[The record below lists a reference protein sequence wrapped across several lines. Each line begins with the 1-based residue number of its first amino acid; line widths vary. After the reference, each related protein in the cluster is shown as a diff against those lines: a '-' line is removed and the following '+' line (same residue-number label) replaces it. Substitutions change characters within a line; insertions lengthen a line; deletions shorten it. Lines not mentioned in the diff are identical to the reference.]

1 MRGFFTIMFVVV
13 CGFSAFAYDFSAVC
27 ESGQTLYYDITSN
40 VEPYTVGVTAEN
52 SGSPFYTTYP
62 TGDLGIP
69 ETIGYNGVTYSVTSI
84 GDNAFGGCS
93 GLTSITISNSVASI
107 GDYAFSGCS
116 GLTSVTIPNSVTSI
130 GRYAFYGCSGLTTV
144 NFNATNCTTMG
155 SSSLPVFCNCT
166 SVTTLNIGENVTVI
180 PSYAFKNCSG
190 LTSVTIPNS
199 VTSIGDYAFSGCS
212 GLTSITIPNYVT
224 SIGSSAFSGCSGLTS
239 VTIPSSVTS
248 IGGYAFYRCLGLTT
262 VNFNATNCTTMGS
275 SSWPVFYN
283 CTSVTT
289 LNIGENVTVIPSYAF
304 KNCSGLTSVT
314 IPNSVTRIGS
324 SAFSGCSGLTSVTIP
339 NSVTSI
345 GDYAFSGCSGLTSV
359 TIPDS
364 VTSIGNYA
372 FGGCSGLTTIN
383 FNATN
388 CASEGVAIWNG
399 CSSLSTLNIGEN
411 VTIIPTKA
419 FSDCSGLTSVTIP
432 NSVTSIGQNAF
443 SGCSGLTS
451 ITIPSSVTSIG
462 GCAFYRCLGL
472 ATVNFNA
479 TNCTTMGSS
488 SLPVFYNCTSFTT
501 LNIGENVTVI
511 PSYAFS
517 GCSGLTSVTIP
528 NSVTSIGDYA
538 FKNCSGLTSVTIP
551 NSVTSIESYTF
562 ENCIGLTSVTI
573 GNSVTSIGNSAF
585 SGCSGLTTVN
595 FNATNC
601 TTMGSTYYH
610 VFQNC
615 NANATINIGNGVT
628 VIPDYAFYGL
638 LGNGV
643 LIIPNSVTSIGRYA
657 FYGCSNL
664 TSVTIPNSFT
674 SIGDDAFKNCSGL
687 TSVTIPNSVTRIGS
701 SAFSGCTGLTS
712 VTIPNSVT
720 SIGNNAFYLV
730 INIVYEG
737 PATGSPWGALTVNGI
752 FDGDFI
758 YSDAERTNL
767 TAYIG
772 NGGDVVIPNS
782 VTSIGS
788 SVFSG
793 CSGLTSVTIPNYV
806 TSIGSSAFSGCSG
819 LTSVTI
825 PNFVTSIG
833 NSAFSG
839 CSGLTSVVIPNSVT
853 SIGSS
858 AFSGCSGL
866 TSVTIPNSVTS
877 IGNSAFSNCSG
888 LNIVNFNATNCTTM
902 GSYSYPVFQNCNANA
917 IINIGEGV
925 TTIPDEAFRG
935 LLGNDILIIPNSVTS
950 IGVDAFDGCSGLT
963 SVTIGNSVTNI
974 GGDAFYG
981 CSGLTGDLIIPN
993 SVVSVGTSAF
1003 SNCSGL
1009 TSVTIGNSVTSIGVA
1024 AFNGCSGL
1032 VTVNFNATNCLTM
1045 GKASSYSYT
1054 PVFRNCTSFTT
1065 LNIGENVTN
1074 IPDSAFYGCS
1084 SLVTAEMPDV
1094 VARIGGYSFYG
1105 CSGLSDISIPN
1116 SVVGVGENAFTNTGW
1131 YNSHSDGI
1139 LYLDGWYLGYKS
1151 TAPVGELALNAT
1163 TRGVAAD
1170 AFAECTGIT
1179 SVTLSSSII
1188 TIGEKAFKNCHGLG
1202 SVYIPDSVQT
1212 IGDSAFYMV
1221 ANIVYNGNATGR
1233 PWGALSMNNYNFD
1246 GIFYT
1251 SMAKDTVLSAL
1262 RTIESANIPNS
1273 VVCIL
1278 PNAFRGCT
1286 SLTEI
1291 NIPDSVKVI
1300 GEYAFAG
1307 CSNVSTLTIGSAVD
1321 SIGLSAFDGCLGL
1334 TTVNFNARNCTYMGS
1349 SSSPVFGNSP
1359 SVTTLNID
1367 ENVTNIPNFA
1377 FFNCSSL
1384 TGPVTL
1390 PNSLTKI
1397 GNRAFNNCSNL
1408 TGPLTL
1414 PDSLAEIGYNAFY
1427 NCSSLTGNLII
1438 PNSVVR
1444 IGQYA
1449 FGYCSEFTSVTIGT
1463 SVTSIGFGA
1472 FYNCSNLSVINYN
1485 AVRMDLFGSTD
1496 AFYRG
1501 TNNAVLNIGDS
1512 VVIIPDQEFFSTT
1525 SDTDLAEIN
1534 VSTANPI
1541 FDSRENSNAVI
1552 ETATN
1557 KLVLGCKNT
1566 IIPNSVTSI
1575 GNGAFK
1581 HNPNLT
1587 SINIPNSVT
1596 SIGYAAFSG
1605 CSGLTSIAIPNSVT
1619 SIGNSTFSSCS
1630 GLTSVTI
1637 PNTITSI
1644 GSEAF
1649 YGCSGLAEVT
1659 IPNSV
1664 TSIGEEAF
1672 RFCTGLTSVT
1682 IPNSVTIIGEEAFYY
1697 CRGLVSVSIG
1707 NSVTRIPN
1715 EVFYNCDSLA
1725 DIYVKSTV
1733 PPSITYNTF
1742 NNNYS
1747 SATLWVP
1754 CGYAEVYGQAALWR
1768 NFNDI
1773 RESGAY
1779 QLSVESNNN
1788 VWGDVV
1794 VTQQPSCEDGIA
1806 VISATPNDH
1815 CYFVQWND
1823 GSTDNPRTITVTADT
1838 TFTASFITDQY
1849 TVSVVSAD
1857 ETMGTVGG
1865 SGTFDYFTRIWIS
1878 AIANE
1883 HYHFV
1888 QWDDGNTNNPRTI
1901 IVTGDT
1907 TYTASFV
1914 IDQHTITVL
1923 PDDENMGFV
1932 AGGGSYDYGIEIQIS
1947 AIASE
1952 HSHFVQ
1958 WNDGNTDNPRTIV
1971 VEGDTTYTATF
1982 ALDQHTITVLSDD
1995 ENMGSVV
2002 GGGTYGYGAEIQI
2015 SATSNE
2021 HYHFVQWNDGN
2032 TDNPRTIIVTGDTTY
2047 TATFAI
2053 NQYTIAVVSADETM
2067 GTVSEGGTYDYG
2079 TEIQISATASEHYHF
2094 AQWNDGNT
2102 DNPRTITVNG
2112 NVTYTAEFAIDQHAI
2127 TVVSADDAMGT
2138 VSGSGTY
2145 DYGAEIVIT
2154 ATENEGH
2161 GFIAW
2166 DDGNTDNP
2174 RTITVTGDSTY
2185 TATFGVLRNVEVY
2198 SSDESMGHVIGS
2210 GEYVEGSEIQI
2221 TAIPN
2226 EHYHFLYWIENDNP
2240 SRGSFSDN
2248 PLTIIV
2254 TNGVTYTAVF
2264 AIDQHIVTVV
2274 PDNDTMGTAIGSG
2287 SYEYGSEIEISANAN
2302 NGYRFEQWD
2311 DGNTDNPRT
2320 LTVTEDVTYTAQF
2333 AIIIY
2338 HTIVVRSLSEDWG
2351 TVSGGG
2357 TFPAGSEIQISA
2369 TPNPDYAFVAW
2380 TDGNTDN
2387 PRTIIVTE
2395 DAEYAAAFTW
2405 AGAVEQTNF
2414 SEIAIFPNPATNILN
2429 ITSSETISEIEIVN
2443 VMGQLVRRIEVN
2455 SDNAVCNVEDLRSGV
2470 YVVRIRTA
2478 SATLSQRKFIKE

>member
-1 MRGFFTIMFVVV
+1 MFVVV

-40 VEPYTVGVTAEN
+40 TEPYTVEVVRNGN
-52 SGSPFYTTYP
+52 INQS
-62 TGDLGIP
+62 GDLIIP
-69 ETIGYNGVTYSVTSI
+69 ETVEYNGVTYSVTSI
-84 GDNAFGGCS
+84 GDEAFG
-93 GLTSITISNSVASI
+93 
-107 GDYAFSGCS
+107 
-116 GLTSVTIPNSVTSI
+116 
-130 GRYAFYGCSGLTTV
+130 
-144 NFNATNCTTMG
+144 
-155 SSSLPVFCNCT
+155 
-166 SVTTLNIGENVTVI
+166 
-180 PSYAFKNCSG
+180 
-190 LTSVTIPNS
+190 
-199 VTSIGDYAFSGCS
+199 
-212 GLTSITIPNYVT
+212 
-224 SIGSSAFSGCSGLTS
+224 
-239 VTIPSSVTS
+239 
-248 IGGYAFYRCLGLTT
+248 
-262 VNFNATNCTTMGS
+262 
-275 SSWPVFYN
+275 
-283 CTSVTT
+283 
-289 LNIGENVTVIPSYAF
+289 
-304 KNCSGLTSVT
+304 
-314 IPNSVTRIGS
+314 
-324 SAFSGCSGLTSVTIP
+324 
-339 NSVTSI
+339 
-345 GDYAFSGCSGLTSV
+345 
-359 TIPDS
+359 
-364 VTSIGNYA
+364 
-372 FGGCSGLTTIN
+372 
-383 FNATN
+383 
-388 CASEGVAIWNG
+388 
-399 CSSLSTLNIGEN
+399 
-411 VTIIPTKA
+411 
-419 FSDCSGLTSVTIP
+419 DCSGLTSVT
-432 NSVTSIGQNAF
+432 
-443 SGCSGLTS
+443 
-451 ITIPSSVTSIG
+451 
-462 GCAFYRCLGL
+462 
-472 ATVNFNA
+472 
-479 TNCTTMGSS
+479 
-488 SLPVFYNCTSFTT
+488 
-501 LNIGENVTVI
+501 
-511 PSYAFS
+511 
-517 GCSGLTSVTIP
+517 
-528 NSVTSIGDYA
+528 
-538 FKNCSGLTSVTIP
+538 
-551 NSVTSIESYTF
+551 
-562 ENCIGLTSVTI
+562 
-573 GNSVTSIGNSAF
+573 
-585 SGCSGLTTVN
+585 
-595 FNATNC
+595 
-601 TTMGSTYYH
+601 
-610 VFQNC
+610 
-615 NANATINIGNGVT
+615 
-628 VIPDYAFYGL
+628 
-638 LGNGV
+638 
-643 LIIPNSVTSIGRYA
+643 IPNSVTSIGRYA

-664 TSVTIPNSFT
+664 TSVTIPNSVTSIGNSAFSFCRGLTSVTIPNSVTSIGSSAFSNCRGLNTVNFNATNCTTMGSSPVFSNCNANATINIGNGVTVILDYAFYGLLGNGVLIIPNSVTSIGQYAFYGCSGLISVTIPNSVTSIGSYAFSGCSGLTSVTIPNSVTSIGNSAFSNCSGLNTVNFNATNCTTMGSSYYPVFENCNENAVINIGEGVETIPDYAFKGLLGNGVLIIPNSVTSIGANAFSGCSGLTSVTIPNSVTSIGSYAFKNCSGLASVTIPNSVT
-674 SIGDDAFKNCSGL
+674 SIGDYAFYGCSGL
-687 TSVTIPNSVTRIGS
+687 TSVTIPNSVTRIGYD
-701 SAFSGCTGLTS
+701 AFSGCSGLTS

-720 SIGNNAFYLV
+720 SIGNDAFYLV
-730 INIVYEG
+730 KNIVYEG

-782 VTSIGS
+782 VT
-788 SVFSG
+788 
-793 CSGLTSVTIPNYV
+793 N
-806 TSIGSSAFSGCSG
+806 IGSSAFY
-819 LTSVTI
+819 
-825 PNFVTSIG
+825 
-833 NSAFSG
+833 
-839 CSGLTSVVIPNSVT
+839 
-853 SIGSS
+853 
-858 AFSGCSGL
+858 GCSGL

-877 IGNSAFSNCSG
+877 IGGYAFRNCSG
-888 LNIVNFNATNCTTM
+888 LTSVSIGNSVTSIGNYAFYGCSSLTAVNFNATNCTTM
-902 GSYSYPVFQNCNANA
+902 GSYSYPVFQDCNADA

-925 TTIPDEAFRG
+925 TTIPDYAFEG

-950 IGVDAFDGCSGLT
+950 IGVDAF
-963 SVTIGNSVTNI
+963 
-974 GGDAFYG
+974 YG
-981 CSGLTGDLIIPN
+981 
-993 SVVSVGTSAF
+993 
-1003 SNCSGL
+1003 CSGL
-1009 TSVTIGNSVTSIGVA
+1009 TSVTIGNSVTSIGNFAFSGCSGLTGDLIIPNSVMSVGTSAFSNCRGLTSVTIGNSVTSIGTA
-1024 AFNGCSGL
+1024 AFYSCSGL

-1084 SLVTAEMPDV
+1084 SLVTAEIPDV

-1188 TIGEKAFKNCHGLG
+1188 TIGEKAFKNCLGLG

-1221 ANIVYNGNATGR
+1221 TNIVYSGNATGR
-1233 PWGALSMNNYNFD
+1233 PWGALSMNNCNLD

-1251 SMAKDTVLSAL
+1251 SMAKDTILSAL

-1278 PNAFRGCT
+1278 PNAFRWCT

-1307 CSNVSTLTIGSAVD
+1307 CSNVSTLTIGRAVD
-1321 SIGLSAFDGCLGL
+1321 SIGLSAFDGCQGL
-1334 TTVNFNARNCTYMGS
+1334 ATVNFNARNSTNMGS
-1349 SSSPVFGNSP
+1349 GSNPVFGNSP

-1397 GNRAFNNCSNL
+1397 GNRAFYNCSNL

-1444 IGQYA
+1444 IGGYA
-1449 FGYCSEFTSVTIGT
+1449 FEACSGFTSVTIGT
-1463 SVTSIGFGA
+1463 SVTYIGFAA
-1472 FYNCSNLSVINYN
+1472 FHYCSNLSVINYN
-1485 AVRMDLFGSTD
+1485 AVRMDLLGSTD

-1512 VVIIPDQEFFSTT
+1512 VVIIPDQEFFSTS

-1534 VSTANPI
+1534 VSTENPI
-1541 FDSRENSNAVI
+1541 FDSRNGCNAVI

-1566 IIPNSVTSI
+1566 IIPNNVTSI
-1575 GNGAFK
+1575 GTGAFK
-1581 HNPNLT
+1581 HNPNLI

-1596 SIGYAAFSG
+1596 SIGGYAFRN
-1605 CSGLTSIAIPNSVT
+1605 CSGLT
-1619 SIGNSTFSSCS
+1619 
-1630 GLTSVTI
+1630 
-1637 PNTITSI
+1637 
-1644 GSEAF
+1644 
-1649 YGCSGLAEVT
+1649 
-1659 IPNSV
+1659 
-1664 TSIGEEAF
+1664 
-1672 RFCTGLTSVT
+1672 
-1682 IPNSVTIIGEEAFYY
+1682 
-1697 CRGLVSVSIG
+1697 SVSIG
-1707 NSVTRIPN
+1707 NSVDSIYASA
-1715 EVFYNCDSLA
+1715 FYYCRNLA
-1725 DIYVKSTV
+1725 DIYVKSTI
-1733 PPSITYNTF
+1733 PPHINSGTF
-1742 NNNYS
+1742 DSDNYR

-1754 CGYAEVYGQAALWR
+1754 CGYAEVYGAAAYWR

-1773 RESGAY
+1773 RESRAY

-1849 TVSVVSAD
+1849 AVSVVSAD
-1857 ETMGTVGG
+1857 ETMGTVSDG
-1865 SGTFDYFTRIWIS
+1865 GTFDYLARIRIS

-1888 QWDDGNTNNPRTI
+1888 QWSDGSTDNPRTI

-1907 TYTASFV
+1907 TYTAMFA

-1923 PDDENMGFV
+1923 SNDENLGSV
-1932 AGGGSYDYGIEIQIS
+1932 VGGGTYDYGTEIQIS
-1947 AIASE
+1947 AIANE
-1952 HSHFVQ
+1952 HCHFVQ
-1958 WNDGNTDNPRTIV
+1958 WDDGNTDNPRIIV
-1971 VEGDTTYTATF
+1971 VGVRPTYTATF

-1995 ENMGSVV
+1995 ENLGSVV
-2002 GGGTYGYGAEIQI
+2002 GGGTYDYGAEIQI

-2112 NVTYTAEFAIDQHAI
+2112 NATYTAEFAIDQHAI

-2320 LTVTEDVTYTAQF
+2320 ITVTEDVTYTAQF

-2414 SEIAIFPNPATNILN
+2414 SEIAIFPNPATSILN